1 MSFVILKRTEIVPEG
16 ELQNVEGFVRAE
28 EKGYPSI
35 LHPLKIVAEFDDET
49 NKLKGYTS
57 FRDFGK
63 FNFVGNSYV
72 FDKGGGTFKKV
83 LTFRDKHLGSSKPK
97 ITLLNPIEG
106 TDFGRLSS
114 YVESRGGMR
123 IENYSQVDDV
133 MEEEMY
139 NEMKKLPMYRYPPYK
154 EEVKKW
160 QEVLKKKKKKKKYKA
175 PAGVYTNPKL
185 RERIH
190 ATLLN
195 QNTHGTAAGKWSA
208 RKSQELNRRY
218 KKAGGGFVN

>member
-1 MSFVILKRTEIVPEG
+1 MSFVILKRIDIVPEG
-16 ELQNVEGFVRAE
+16 ELQNIEGFVRAE

-72 FDKGGGTFKKV
+72 FDTGGGTFKKV

-114 YVESRGGMR
+114 YVESRGGKR
-123 IENYSQVDDV
+123 IEDYSQVDDV
-133 MEEEMY
+133 MEESIYKEMR
-139 NEMKKLPMYRYPPYK
+139 KLPMYRYPPFK
-154 EEVKKW
+154 QEVKKW
-160 QEVLKKKKKKKKYKA
+160 QEVL
-175 PAGVYTNPKL
+175 
-185 RERIH
+185 
-190 ATLLN
+190 
-195 QNTHGTAAGKWSA
+195 
-208 RKSQELNRRY
+208 RKGRS
-218 KKAGGGFVN
+218 